1 MLTPGKLKVY
11 ERSSAT
17 LNWNYN
23 LSMGLATVV
32 LQFNEEGIV
41 LITADG
47 QAGLVNSKFRQRFK
61 VYSTKQ
67 SVSLV
72 ISKVSTTDDKSNGE
86 FICELTDVSPAKWR
100 RAIQVQVIGK
110 LKKVLLTF
118 RDSQH
123 E

>member
-1 MLTPGKLKVY
+1 
-11 ERSSAT
+11 
-17 LNWNYN
+17 
-23 LSMGLATVV
+23 MGLATVV

-123 E
+123 EWL